1 MKSEPLPLQISDKPN
16 YAMLIHER
24 VKKYGDK
31 PALWFKKNNQWK
43 AISWRELGDKVNW
56 AAKAMMETGLE
67 ETRMICVFSQN
78 KPECTMVDIAAL
90 SIRCVP
96 VFIYPTNTAGQA
108 EYIVNDCEAQII
120 FVGDQEQYDKAV
132 SFFKKTPSLKK
143 IVAFNPDIKI
153 QGNDFE
159 MYFDE
164 FLYMGK
170 KSNKDAQ
177 IDERLSRSSQED
189 LLTLIYTSGTT
200 GTPKGVMLT
209 HANIFFQA
217 AAHDIRLLNPN
228 ETDISLCF
236 LPLSHVFERTW
247 TYYALY
253 KGMEIYYLDDPK
265 KIIDVIKEVRPTIMC
280 AVPRVYEK
288 IYAAVFNALDT
299 APAEKKKLFKWAV
312 ATGAAANNLK
322 KEELPVPLDLKIK
335 HWIADKLVLSKI
347 RDLVGGRIRFMPCAG
362 APLSQEIEEFFYAVG
377 IFVWYGYGLSETT
390 ATVTCHPPYHFKFG
404 RVGTPLPGVQVKIA
418 PNGEILVKG
427 GNVMKGYYK
436 KPKETAEVFD
446 EDGWFK
452 TGDIGEFDSNGELRI
467 TDRIKDLM
475 KTSGGK
481 YIAPQLIESL
491 IGADH
496 FVEQVVVIGDNKK
509 FVSALIVPAF
519 EALEEYAR
527 ACNIPFNSR
536 FELVRHPDIIEFYRK
551 RINARSQNLAEF
563 EKIKEFVL
571 LPEELTVDRNEI
583 TPTMKIKRKVVAEK
597 FNDVIDAM
605 YGEGILKREK

>member
-1 MKSEPLPLQISDKPN
+1 MKPEATTLQISKTPN
-16 YAMLIHER
+16 YAILIHER
-24 VKKYGDK
+24 VNKYGDK
-31 PALWFKKNNQWK
+31 VALRAKKNDQWE
-43 AISWRELGDKVNW
+43 AITWRELGDKVNC
-56 AAKAMMETGLE
+56 AAKALLEMGLE
-67 ETRMICVFSQN
+67 ETQMISVFSQN
-78 KPECTMVDIAAL
+78 KPECTISDIAAL

-96 VFIYPTNTAGQA
+96 VFIYPTNTASQA

-120 FVGDQEQYDKAV
+120 FVGDQEQYDKAI
-132 SFFKKTPSLKK
+132 SIFKSAPSLKK
-143 IVAFNPDIKI
+143 IIAFNPGIKM

-159 MYFDE
+159 MYFEE
-164 FLYMGK
+164 FLGIGK
-170 KSNKDAQ
+170 KSDKDAQ
-177 IDERLSRSSQED
+177 IKDRLSRASQED

-200 GTPKGVMLT
+200 GTPKGVILT

-217 AAHDIRLLNPN
+217 AAHDARLLNPN
-228 ETDISLCF
+228 ENDVSLCF
-236 LPLSHVFERTW
+236 LPLSHIFERTW

-280 AVPRVYEK
+280 AVPRIYEK
-288 IYAAVFNALDT
+288 IYAAVFNALDS
-299 APAEKKKLFKWAV
+299 APPLKKKLFKWAV
-312 ATGAAANNLK
+312 KTGAAANNLK
-322 KEELPVPLDLKIK
+322 KDELPVPLGLKIK
-335 HWIADKLVLSKI
+335 HRIADKLVLSKI

-390 ATVTCHPPYHFKFG
+390 ATSTCHPPYHFKFG
-404 RVGTPLPGVQVKIA
+404 LVGTPLPGVQVKIA

-436 KPKETAEVFD
+436 KPKETAEVF

-452 TGDIGEFDSNGELRI
+452 TGDIGEFDANGELRI

-509 FVSALIVPAF
+509 FVAALIVPSF

-527 ACNIPFNSR
+527 NQNIPFKSR
-536 FELVRHPDIIEFYRK
+536 FELVKHPDIVEFYRK
-551 RINARSQNLAEF
+551 RIDERSRNLAGF
-563 EKIKEFVL
+563 EKIKEFTL

-597 FNDVIDAM
+597 FNDVIDGM
-605 YGEGILKREK
+605 YGGGMPKRQN